1 MDLEKA
7 KTADI
12 SAIMEIVEEAKAYFR
27 SQGINQW
34 QDGYPNAES
43 IGSDIQNG
51 YGYLLQEKEDTVA
64 YASISFDGEP
74 T

>member
-27 SQGINQW
+27 SQGINQ
-34 QDGYPNAES
+34 
-43 IGSDIQNG
+43 
-51 YGYLLQEKEDTVA
+51 
-64 YASISFDGEP
+64 
-74 T
+74 